1 MNQNQNPQ
9 IENNND
15 LTCCPSFNCY
25 TSSNTSS
32 SSSAAAA
39 AAAIKISN
47 SLPNKDDLYHDN
59 EFNFVIDDNNNT
71 VYPLFNQSENSCD
84 TLQNLFITERE
95 DDTSSS
101 DEEDEENE
109 NVNEP
114 VFCVWRG
121 TKSDTSSSVALTKCK
136 KSSSTGS
143 RSGSKRWRIRDLL
156 RRSNSEGKDQPIN
169 MLLTQHHNNKK
180 VVEAVTKQKR
190 NSVEGSVNNGRLK
203 QPSSPSVHEIF
214 YVQNRAKTEDG
225 KRRSYLPYRQGLVGF
240 FSNVNGKGKSF
251 PF

>member
-15 LTCCPSFNCY
+15 LTFCPSFNCY

-32 SSSAAAA
+32 SSSTA

-47 SLPNKDDLYHDN
+47 SLLPHDN
-59 EFNFVIDDNNNT
+59 DFNFVIEDNHLSSST
-71 VYPLFNQSENSCD
+71 VYPLFNQTENNCD
-84 TLQNLFITERE
+84 TLQNLFIT

-101 DEEDEENE
+101 DEEDENENE
-109 NVNEP
+109 NEP
-114 VFCVWRG
+114 VFCVWKS
-121 TKSDTSSSVALTKCK
+121 TKSDTSSSSVALTKCK

-143 RSGSKRWRIRDLL
+143 GSGSASKRWRIRDLL
-156 RRSNSEGKDQPIN
+156 RRSNSEGMVTN
-169 MLLTQHHNNKK
+169 SNNNKK
-180 VVEAVTKQKR
+180 VVVKR
-190 NSVEGSVNNGRLK
+190 NSVEGGVNNGRSK
-203 QPSSPSVHEIF
+203 QPSVHEIF
-214 YVQNRAKTEDG
+214 YVQNRAKTQDG

-240 FSNVNGKGKSF
+240 FTNVNGKGKSF

>member
-9 IENNND
+9 IENND
-15 LTCCPSFNCY
+15 LTFCPSFNCY
-25 TSSNTSS
+25 SSNTSS
-32 SSSAAAA
+32 SSTAAAA
-39 AAAIKISN
+39 FKISS
-47 SLPNKDDLYHDN
+47 SLPKDDLYNDN
-59 EFNFVIDDNNNT
+59 DFNFVIEDNNNSSPT
-71 VYPLFNQSENSCD
+71 TTIYPLFNQSEKNCCD

-101 DEEDEENE
+101 DEEEENE
-109 NVNEP
+109 NEP
-114 VFCVWRG
+114 VFCVWKS
-121 TKSDTSSSVALTKCK
+121 TKSDTSSSSSSVALTKCK

-143 RSGSKRWRIRDLL
+143 GSGSGPGSKRWRIRDLL
-156 RRSNSEGKDQPIN
+156 RRSNSEGKDQQPISN
-169 MLLTQHHNNKK
+169 MLLTQHNNNNK
-180 VVEAVTKQKR
+180 VVTKQKR
-190 NSVEGSVNNGRLK
+190 NSVEGGVNNGRSK
-203 QPSSPSVHEIF
+203 QPSVHEIF